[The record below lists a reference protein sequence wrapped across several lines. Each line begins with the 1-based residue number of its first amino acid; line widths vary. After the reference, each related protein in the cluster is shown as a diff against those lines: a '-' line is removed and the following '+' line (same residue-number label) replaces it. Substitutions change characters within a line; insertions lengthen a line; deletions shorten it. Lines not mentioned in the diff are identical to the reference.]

1 MKNSELRPALDALKK
16 INLSL
21 IKEQKMKNRLFEL
34 SLELLSADRALQQ
47 KREDIRTVVFG
58 PVQSSVDEVNR
69 LIYQMNN
76 ESDVVKKKA
85 LQDELNSHKELLEP
99 NYEFTQKIE
108 KLMKEEFAV
117 KPIKKDSFVSAIS
130 ELDGIDLGVLEG
142 LFPILS

>member
-1 MKNSELRPALDALKK
+1 MKNFELRPALEALKK
-16 INLSL
+16 INLSI
-21 IKEQKMKNRLFEL
+21 IKDQKMKNRLFEL
-34 SLELLSADRALQQ
+34 SLELIAADRALQQ

-85 LQDELNSHKELLEP
+85 FQDELNSHKELLEP

-117 KPIKKDSFVSAIS
+117 KPIKKDSFVAAIS
-130 ELDGIDLGVLEG
+130 VLDGIDLGVLEG
-142 LFPILS
+142 LFPILV

>member
-1 MKNSELRPALDALKK
+1 MKNFELRPALEALRK
-16 INLSL
+16 INLSI
-21 IKEQKMKNRLFEL
+21 IKDQKMKNRLFEL
-34 SLELLSADRALQQ
+34 SLELLAADRALQQ

-117 KPIKKDSFVSAIS
+117 KPIKKDSFVAAIS
-130 ELDGIDLGVLEG
+130 VLDGIDLGVLEG
-142 LFPILS
+142 LFPILV

>member
-1 MKNSELRPALDALKK
+1 MTNYELRPALDALKK

-117 KPIKKDSFVSAIS
+117 KPIKKDSFVAAIS